1 MAVDVLAKVK
11 LASGEVGRIGDVGK
25 TVIRTLTPGVTA
37 DTMEVN
43 FFYATDVK
51 LAPIAA
57 GIGEIKN
64 IQVESSFDEKN
75 ETLNE
80 GDSVVYRTGDLL

>member
-11 LASGEVGRIGDVGK
+11 LATGEVGRIGDVGK
-25 TVIRTLTPGVTA
+25 TVIRKLTPDVTA
-37 DTMEVN
+37 DNMEVN
-43 FFYATDVK
+43 FFYATDVT
-51 LAPIAA
+51 LAPIVT

-75 ETLNE
+75 EVLNE

>member
-11 LASGEVGRIGDVGK
+11 LATGEVGRIGDVGK
-25 TVIRTLTPGVTA
+25 TVIRKLTPDVTA
-37 DTMEVN
+37 DNMEAN
-43 FFYATDVK
+43 FFYATDVT
-51 LAPIAA
+51 LAPIVT

-75 ETLNE
+75 EVLNE
-80 GDSVVYRTGDLL
+80 GDSVIYRTGDLL